1 MNLKPI
7 HLYNDL
13 QKLILFILKIYSEDK
28 ELDLY
33 IKFSLLPYLL
43 SKKEEGRISE
53 TKEVS

>member
-43 SKKEEGRISE
+43 SKKEEGRITE